1 LPPQALTP
9 RPPLHSFVSSPKRS
23 TLCSSIQRPQADTP
37 TGTRKTRPLTKA
49 RSASGRENH
58 PEKKLQAAR
67 NFFGQFFHE
76 HPKGKKKK
84 GKKNGGK
91 NGNNKLSILYTLT
104 SKQVSNNGE
113 RKLANFKIPE

>member
-1 LPPQALTP
+1 LPPQASTP

-23 TLCSSIQRPQADTP
+23 TLCSSIQRPKAHTP

-76 HPKGKKKK
+76 HPKEKKK
-84 GKKNGGK
+84 GKKK
-91 NGNNKLSILYTLT
+91 RRKKW
-104 SKQVSNNGE
+104 KQQAIYPLHSYKQASE
-113 RKLANFKIPE
+113 QQRRKKTRKLQNS